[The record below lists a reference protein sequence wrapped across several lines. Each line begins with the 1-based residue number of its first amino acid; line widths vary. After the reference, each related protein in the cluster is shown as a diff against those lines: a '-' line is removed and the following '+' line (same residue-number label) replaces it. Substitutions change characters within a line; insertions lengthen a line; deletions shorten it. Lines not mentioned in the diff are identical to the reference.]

1 MEKRRNELL
10 QVLVASSTISVVL
23 CIARMFWMDSYQFG
37 FLLWNLFLAWI
48 PFIIAHQMKLQQRK
62 WIHYTLFLC
71 WLPFLPNAP
80 YMVTDL
86 VHLHHYNGKAM
97 YWFDMFL
104 IFSFAWN
111 GLILGFL
118 SLNRIHNLFHYYF
131 SKRVSWLLVF
141 VLINLC
147 GYGIYLGRFD
157 RYNSWDIISNPV
169 GLFSNI
175 YFDFR
180 HPMHNLDALG
190 FSLFISTF
198 IMIFYLTL
206 VVFKN
211 QKTSDSFVTALV
223 HQTFVSS
230 NWPGTFA
237 HTARELG
244 SE

>member
-10 QVLVASSTISVVL
+10 KVLVASSTISVVL

-48 PFIIAHQMKLQQRK
+48 PFLIAQQMKLQQRK

-80 YMVTDL
+80 YIVTDL
-86 VHLHHYNGKAM
+86 VHLHHYNGQTL

-118 SLNRIHNLFHYYF
+118 SLNRIHSVLNHYF
-131 SKRVSWLLVF
+131 SKPVSWMLVF
-141 VLINLC
+141 VLIYLC
-147 GYGIYLGRFD
+147 GYGVYLGRFD

-169 GLFSNI
+169 QLFSSI
-175 YFDFR
+175 YYDYR

-190 FSLFISTF
+190 FSLMISTF

-211 QKTSDSFVTALV
+211 QKLSEQLV
-223 HQTFVSS
+223 E
-230 NWPGTFA
+230 NK
-237 HTARELG
+237 
-244 SE
+244 